1 MILRYSEYRLS
12 IVTLVVVAISTTV
25 YLVIGSA
32 SLSKNV
38 DKYGYL
44 PTFALGFIANNNA
57 KENISLYSFVI
68 VTLVEGL
75 IFVAVLNWIRLI
87 KREFSMLF
95 ELQAFAA
102 IWLFFNDL
110 SLFFV
115 IQGQASSWFITKPI
129 EYQRI
134 VFWLLLLR
142 SLISSVACVG
152 PPLF

>member
-12 IVTLVVVAISTTV
+12 LVTLVIVAISTTV

-32 SLSKNV
+32 SLSKNI

-102 IWLFFNDL
+102 LWLFFNDL

-115 IQGQASSWFITKPI
+115 I
-129 EYQRI
+129 
-134 VFWLLLLR
+134 
-142 SLISSVACVG
+142 
-152 PPLF
+152 